1 MANKDANL
9 KAGWK
14 NLAIWMPA
22 TILVALIIR
31 VVTWIFLVYNNIYIL
46 EEQFNMVLALL
57 LVSVLFPIIGYFSIY
72 MLYSRAAAV
81 NSTSLREVACSKKWI
96 APFVVFC
103 VLEVSWCL
111 ISVVFLWI
119 TDNGGISV
127 SMYLS
132 CQLISMVIDI
142 VMVICGKVYFK
153 PDRVQQG

>member
-31 VVTWIFLVYNNIYIL
+31 VVTWKFLVYDNMDIS
-46 EEQFNMVLALL
+46 EEQFSMVLALL

-81 NSTSLREVACSKKWI
+81 SSTSLREVARSKKWI
-96 APFVVFC
+96 APFLVFC
-103 VLEVSWCL
+103 ALEVLWCL
-111 ISVVFLWI
+111 ISILFLLI
-119 TDNGGISV
+119 TGNGGISV
-127 SMYLS
+127 SAYLT
-132 CQLISMVIDI
+132 CLLISMVIDI
-142 VMVICGKVYFK
+142 VMVICGRMYFK